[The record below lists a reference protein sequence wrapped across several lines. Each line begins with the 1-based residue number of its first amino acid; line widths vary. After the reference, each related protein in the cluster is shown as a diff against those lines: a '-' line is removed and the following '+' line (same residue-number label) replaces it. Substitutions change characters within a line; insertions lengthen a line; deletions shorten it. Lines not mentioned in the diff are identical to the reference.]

1 MMILR
6 NFGIV
11 PPVPPPATKF
21 FNVDTQI
28 HNPQSVSSLT
38 ICGTISYPLI
48 TNGSPFLGIGTLTIY
63 KKVLVLE
70 YNNHSDTSP
79 NRPGLPDIHVHIH
92 CFHTQFIS
100 LVQPHALT

>member
-6 NFGIV
+6 NFEIV
-11 PPVPPPATKF
+11 PPVPPPATNF

-48 TNGSPFLGIGTLTIY
+48 TNGSPFLGLGTLTNMLNS
-63 KKVLVLE
+63 KLANLRLAK
-70 YNNHSDTSP
+70 
-79 NRPGLPDIHVHIH
+79 
-92 CFHTQFIS
+92 
-100 LVQPHALT
+100 

>member
-6 NFGIV
+6 NFEIV

-48 TNGSPFLGIGTLTIY
+48 TNGSPFLGLGTLTNMLNS
-63 KKVLVLE
+63 KLA
-70 YNNHSDTSP
+70 N
-79 NRPGLPDIHVHIH
+79 LP
-92 CFHTQFIS
+92 
-100 LVQPHALT
+100 LAK